1 MSDIRQKQIGQLQQL
16 NEQRRKISQQAENL
30 MVVIAQKNDQ
40 YIDNVCKLDTSRLLQ
55 AATDLDICIRQLRA
69 IDEKAEKL
77 HDHLYG

>member
-69 IDEKAEKL
+69 IDKKAEKL

>member
-55 AATDLDICIRQLRA
+55 AATDLDICVRQLRV